1 MQKFLYSFI
10 FFMTMVCNANAAPP
24 PEAFGQLPGTYD
36 AAISPDANNMAVI
49 VNQNGQYVVQIVNLK
64 NSNDASGVG
73 LGKGVKPLWVK
84 WANNTQVLVSFW
96 QSEKLG
102 GVPVTTGYIYTLD
115 TETMKGK
122 ILVRPGQ
129 NGSTGSRLGTSTLF
143 RQYNNDVIDFLD
155 NDPDHILMAY
165 SDVGNTHPPDI
176 KKVNVATGRDTT
188 VKRGLSNVQ
197 TWYTDLRGEPRIG
210 QGLKDKSTEQWVL
223 RIREVN
229 GDKWHNSDDY
239 PGLNANASIYGFTK
253 DPNELI
259 IGAYQGK
266 DTRGLYVYDLRVKK
280 MTRKLFHNDK
290 YDVGNV
296 ILNSDGSDVIGV
308 SYVGESVEKELFD
321 AYDTSLD
328 YVRSQLPDRTIDFI
342 DQSKNSEYILFNA
355 SNAYD
360 PGGLMIME
368 TSTKKIQMLKSKYA
382 KLEPND
388 LGLVVNVRYSARDGV
403 KIPAYVTLPP
413 TVNDTASIKNLPF
426 IVLPHGGP
434 YARESDR
441 FDYLAQFFAT
451 RGYGVL
457 QMNFRGSSGYGKTF
471 EDQGRENWVVMQ
483 EDVEDGAKWL
493 LKKGY
498 ADPDRMCIAGWSY
511 GGYAALMGALKNPDL
526 YSCAISMAGVT
537 DLQDIIRDV
546 EKYQFGKITA
556 RNFILKG
563 FESKDDIKANSPV
576 KLADTLITPLF
587 LAHGTADQRVHFDQY
602 KRMKSALRKSD
613 ADVTYLE
620 FKEEDHFL
628 SNQNNRQKF
637 LVEIDKF
644 LKKHIGKSE
653 FVKP

>member
-1 MQKFLYSFI
+1 M
-10 FFMTMVCNANAAPP
+10 
-24 PEAFGQLPGTYD
+24 
-36 AAISPDANNMAVI
+36 
-49 VNQNGQYVVQIVNLK
+49 
-64 NSNDASGVG
+64 
-73 LGKGVKPLWVK
+73 
-84 WANNTQVLVSFW
+84 
-96 QSEKLG
+96 
-102 GVPVTTGYIYTLD
+102 
-115 TETMKGK
+115 
-122 ILVRPGQ
+122 
-129 NGSTGSRLGTSTLF
+129 
-143 RQYNNDVIDFLD
+143 
-155 NDPDHILMAY
+155 
-165 SDVGNTHPPDI
+165 
-176 KKVNVATGRDTT
+176 
-188 VKRGLSNVQ
+188 
-197 TWYTDLRGEPRIG
+197 
-210 QGLKDKSTEQWVL
+210 
-223 RIREVN
+223 N